1 MSRHLMA
8 ALGGLLVMAPQMLSA
23 HVTLEEQQAEPNGSY
38 KAVLG
43 VGHGCEGSPTTAIR
57 VQIPDGVIAVK
68 PMPKAG
74 WQLETVKDK
83 YDRPYDYFGT
93 ELTEGV
99 KQIAW
104 SGGELPDDYYD
115 EFVFV
120 GRLTDFAPDTVLYFP
135 TVQECAEGAHR
146 WIEIPAAG
154 QDPDEL
160 EEPAPAVTIIEDA
173 SGG

>member
-1 MSRHLMA
+1 MSRSLMA
-8 ALGGLLVMAPQMLSA
+8 AVGGLLLIAPQTLSA
-23 HVTLEEQQAEPNGSY
+23 HVTLETQQAEANGSY
-38 KAVLG
+38 KAVLR

-74 WQLETVKDK
+74 WRVETVRDK
-83 YDRPYDYFGT
+83 YERPYDYFGT

-115 EFVFV
+115 EFIFV

-160 EEPAPAVTIIEDA
+160 DEPAPELTIIKGA
-173 SGG
+173 SDD